1 MKKVWILIVC
11 WLPLSVMAN
20 TLTIAYRDATDS
32 VSLATKA
39 IVEHAFTAIDERIVL
54 TWMEMPLAR
63 SENALTKGI
72 IDADFGRTRLAYQD
86 IPEALY
92 PEESLMSIN
101 YYLFGHTHVLKP
113 EDYQYVVGVIGDQVN
128 VEIAKR
134 YQWQLIRARTERDA
148 LNMVN
153 SQRVQAMIGYGG
165 IRSIIEKE
173 QFTDVR
179 IGEKPV
185 ETAEVFL
192 VLHQRHQRLIAP
204 LNTVLRDMRD
214 SGTTAAILAKH
225 GL

>member
-1 MKKVWILIVC
+1 
-11 WLPLSVMAN
+11 MAN
-20 TLTIAYRDATDS
+20 TLTIAYRDASDS

-63 SENALTKGI
+63 SENALAKGI
-72 IDADFGRTRLAYQD
+72 IDADFGRTRLVYQD

-92 PEESLMSIN
+92 PEEPLMSIN

-185 ETAEVFL
+185 ETFEVFL
-192 VLHQRHQRLIAP
+192 VLHQRHQRLITP

-214 SGTTAAILAKH
+214 NGTTAAILAKH

>member
-1 MKKVWILIVC
+1 
-11 WLPLSVMAN
+11 MAN

>member
-1 MKKVWILIVC
+1 VKKVWILIVC